1 MKILD
6 KINCSNDVKELRE
19 EELIPLCDELRQKII
34 EDVSVTGGHLASNLG
49 SVELTVALHRIYD
62 TSRDRIIFDVGH
74 QCYSHKILTGRRDEF
89 KTLRQLHGLSGF
101 PKPHESD
108 DDAFIAGHASNSVSV
123 ALGMARAR
131 TIMNEDYDVVAVIG
145 DGALTGGL
153 AYEGLENAGVSGEP
167 MVIILNDN
175 GMSINGNV
183 GAVER
188 VLSKARVRPEYLEF
202 KRYYRATIGQFEKL
216 YKFNH
221 EIKETVKRRVLPSTM
236 FDDFGL
242 YYLGPI
248 DGHDM
253 RQLETSMQ
261 WAKDMRVPVLL
272 HVLTKKGKGCDYAEK
287 HPDIYHGVGPFD
299 SATGNMPASKP
310 SYSSVVGKTLCD
322 IAQKD
327 PKVVAITAAMA
338 DGTGLTEFSKKYPRR
353 FFDVGIAEG
362 CAVSMAGGMAKQG
375 LIPVFCVYSS
385 FFQRSYDMLIHD
397 ISLQNL
403 HVVFCVDRAGLV
415 GNDGETH
422 HGVFDLSFLRSVPG
436 LTILCPSNF
445 SELSEMLHDAIYKYE
460 GPVAVRY
467 PRGGEPKG
475 ETASRT
481 DNIYS
486 SHPQVTI
493 ASYGNMHWQAVKA
506 RDQLMDEGIA
516 ADVVRFKCI
525 SPMDLSE
532 LTKSVEKTRKLIVVE
547 EVCSAGS
554 VGEKIITRLNQFSD
568 MNVSMRLLNLGNGI
582 AVHGTVDDLMKLYG
596 IDADSIVSCA
606 KELVKES

>member
-89 KTLRQLHGLSGF
+89 KTLRQLDGLSGF

-216 YKFNH
+216 YRFN
-221 EIKETVKRRVLPSTM
+221 
-236 FDDFGL
+236 
-242 YYLGPI
+242 
-248 DGHDM
+248 
-253 RQLETSMQ
+253 
-261 WAKDMRVPVLL
+261 
-272 HVLTKKGKGCDYAEK
+272 
-287 HPDIYHGVGPFD
+287 
-299 SATGNMPASKP
+299 
-310 SYSSVVGKTLCD
+310 LC
-322 IAQKD
+322 IRSQ
-327 PKVVAITAAMA
+327 
-338 DGTGLTEFSKKYPRR
+338 
-353 FFDVGIAEG
+353 
-362 CAVSMAGGMAKQG
+362 VS
-375 LIPVFCVYSS
+375 
-385 FFQRSYDMLIHD
+385 
-397 ISLQNL
+397 
-403 HVVFCVDRAGLV
+403 
-415 GNDGETH
+415 
-422 HGVFDLSFLRSVPG
+422 
-436 LTILCPSNF
+436 
-445 SELSEMLHDAIYKYE
+445 
-460 GPVAVRY
+460 
-467 PRGGEPKG
+467 
-475 ETASRT
+475 
-481 DNIYS
+481 
-486 SHPQVTI
+486 
-493 ASYGNMHWQAVKA
+493 
-506 RDQLMDEGIA
+506 
-516 ADVVRFKCI
+516 
-525 SPMDLSE
+525 
-532 LTKSVEKTRKLIVVE
+532 
-547 EVCSAGS
+547 
-554 VGEKIITRLNQFSD
+554 
-568 MNVSMRLLNLGNGI
+568 
-582 AVHGTVDDLMKLYG
+582 
-596 IDADSIVSCA
+596 
-606 KELVKES
+606 